1 MDAAQLGE
9 WSRFLVSGAMAAFI
23 VAWFA
28 YSAAVLRKS
37 QDTWPAAQEREL
49 VAKGGATS
57 HGSAGTGSTDVPVS
71 AGATSQPGE
80 SSGQTPQDGSPRAER
95 LAGIGLSVSVLAT
108 ALLAAGV
115 LTRALAIE
123 RVPWG
128 NMHEFSIT
136 GSLVAAVV
144 FLSFARTRLGRALAV
159 WLVLTLILVLG
170 LAVTVLYVAPGPLV
184 PALQS
189 YWLVVHVGM
198 AVLAFGLFTVAA
210 VLSGLQIVAERSER
224 QGRATSLPASG
235 MLDRLAYRLIAVAFP
250 IWTIGPL
257 ILGAIWAE
265 VSWGR
270 YWNWDPKETWALI
283 TWLAYAAYLHARAT
297 AGWKGSKA
305 SVVSLI
311 GYGTVLFSY
320 FAVNLIFNGL
330 HSYGGV

>member
-9 WSRFLVSGAMAAFI
+9 WSRILVSGAMAAFI

-28 YSAAVLRKS
+28 YSAALLRRPRLV
-37 QDTWPAAQEREL
+37 QPADRDREL
-49 VAKGGATS
+49 VAAGAAAS
-57 HGSAGTGSTDVPVS
+57 GGSTVKGRADRRESATAATKASEPVDDDQRRADRA
-71 AGATSQPGE
+71 AGV
-80 SSGQTPQDGSPRAER
+80 
-95 LAGIGLSVSVLAT
+95 GLSVSVLAT

-159 WLVLTLILVLG
+159 WLVLALIVVLG
-170 LAVTVLYVAPGPLV
+170 LSVTVLYVAPGPLV

-189 YWLVVHVGM
+189 YWLVIHVGM
-198 AVLAFGLFTVAA
+198 AVVAFGLFTVAA
-210 VLSGLQIVAERSER
+210 VLSALQIAAERYER
-224 QGRATSLPASG
+224 RGRATSLPASG
-235 MLDRLAYRLIAVAFP
+235 TLDRMAYRLIAVAFP
-250 IWTIGPL
+250 VWTIGPL
-257 ILGAIWAE
+257 ILGAVWAE

>member
-1 MDAAQLGE
+1 MDAVQLGE
-9 WSRFLVSGAMAAFI
+9 WSRILVAGAMAAFI

-28 YSAAVLRKS
+28 YSAALLRRS
-37 QDTWPAAQEREL
+37 QTAHSTERDREL
-49 VAKGGATS
+49 VTAGAAAAP
-57 HGSAGTGSTDVPVS
+57 GSAALGRSDSSGSASVS
-71 AGATSQPGE
+71 AQAGELSGRTSD
-80 SSGQTPQDGSPRAER
+80 DGGDSAER
-95 LAGIGLSVSVLAT
+95 FANIGLSVSVLAT
-108 ALLAAGV
+108 ALLAVGV

-144 FLSFARTRLGRALAV
+144 FLSVARTKVGRALAV
-159 WLVLTLILVLG
+159 WLVLLLVLVLG
-170 LAVTVLYVAPGPLV
+170 MSVTVLYVAPGPLV

-189 YWLVVHVGM
+189 YWLVIHVGM
-198 AVLAFGLFTVAA
+198 AVVAFGLFTVAA

-224 QGRATSLPASG
+224 KGRATSLPASG
-235 MLDRLAYRLIAVAFP
+235 TLDRLAYRMIAVAFP

-297 AGWKGSKA
+297 GGWKGTKA
-305 SVVSLI
+305 SAISLI

>member
-9 WSRFLVSGAMAAFI
+9 WSRILVSGAMGAFI

-28 YSAAVLRKS
+28 YSAALLRR
-37 QDTWPAAQEREL
+37 PEREL
-49 VAKGGATS
+49 VT
-57 HGSAGTGSTDVPVS
+57 AGHSELSGPPAESPEAGELSGRTTD
-71 AGATSQPGE
+71 
-80 SSGQTPQDGSPRAER
+80 DGRSPAER
-95 LAGIGLSVSVLAT
+95 SAAIGLSVSVVAT

-144 FLSFARTRLGRALAV
+144 FLAFARTRLGQALAV
-159 WLVLTLILVLG
+159 WLVLTLVLVLG

-189 YWLVVHVGM
+189 YWLVIHVGM
-198 AVLAFGLFTVAA
+198 AVVAFGLFTVSA
-210 VLSGLQIVAERSER
+210 VLSGLQIAAERAAR
-224 QGRATSLPASG
+224 KGRATSLPESG
-235 MLDRLAYRLIAVAFP
+235 TLDRLAYRLIAVAFP

-257 ILGAIWAE
+257 ILGAVWAE

-297 AGWKGSKA
+297 AGWKGTKA
-305 SVVSLI
+305 SVISLV

-320 FAVNLIFNGL
+320 FAVNMIFNGL

>member
-1 MDAAQLGE
+1 
-9 WSRFLVSGAMAAFI
+9 MAAFI

-28 YSAAVLRKS
+28 YSAALLRRPS
-37 QDTWPAAQEREL
+37 QVQPADQDRQL
-49 VAKGGATS
+49 VSTGVVASDGSTVKRRPDLTGSATGATQAGDPVDDDR
-57 HGSAGTGSTDVPVS
+57 GSAD
-71 AGATSQPGE
+71 
-80 SSGQTPQDGSPRAER
+80 RA
-95 LAGIGLSVSVLAT
+95 ASVGLSVSVLAT

-115 LTRALAIE
+115 LTRTLAIE

-159 WLVLTLILVLG
+159 WLVLALVIVLG
-170 LAVTVLYVAPGPLV
+170 LSVTVLYVAPGPLV

-189 YWLVVHVGM
+189 YWLVIHVGM
-198 AVLAFGLFTVAA
+198 AVIAFGLFTVAA
-210 VLSGLQIVAERSER
+210 VLSGLQIAAERSER
-224 QGRATSLPASG
+224 RGRATSLPASG
-235 MLDRLAYRLIAVAFP
+235 TLDRMAYRLIAVAFP
-250 IWTIGPL
+250 VWTVGPL
-257 ILGAIWAE
+257 ILGAVWAE

-297 AGWKGSKA
+297 AGWKGTKA
-305 SVVSLI
+305 SAVSLI

>member
-9 WSRFLVSGAMAAFI
+9 WSRILVSGAMAAFI
-23 VAWFA
+23 VAWLA
-28 YSAAVLRKS
+28 YSAALLRRPQATQATV
-37 QDTWPAAQEREL
+37 QDREL
-49 VAKGGATS
+49 VAAGHSELSGSNTVSSQAGEVSGRTGDL
-57 HGSAGTGSTDVPVS
+57 GSA
-71 AGATSQPGE
+71 
-80 SSGQTPQDGSPRAER
+80 ER
-95 LAGIGLSVSVLAT
+95 FANIGLSVSVLAT

-136 GSLVAAVV
+136 GAFVAAVV

-189 YWLVVHVGM
+189 YWLVIHVGM
-198 AVLAFGLFTVAA
+198 AVVAFGLFTVAA
-210 VLSGLQIVAERSER
+210 VLSGLQIVAERAER
-224 QGRATSLPASG
+224 KGRATSLPASG
-235 MLDRLAYRLIAVAFP
+235 TLDRLANRLIAVAFP

-297 AGWKGSKA
+297 AGWKGTKA

>member
-1 MDAAQLGE
+1 MDATQLGE
-9 WSRFLVSGAMAAFI
+9 WSRILVSGAMAAFI

-28 YSAAVLRKS
+28 YSAALLRRPNRM
-37 QDTWPAAQEREL
+37 QFGDRDREL
-49 VAKGGATS
+49 VAAAVS
-57 HGSAGTGSTDVPVS
+57 DESTVEHRPR
-71 AGATSQPGE
+71 QPGSDPAQPDAANPVVE
-80 SSGQTPQDGSPRAER
+80 NSGPAEHA
-95 LAGIGLSVSVLAT
+95 AGIGLSVSVLAT

-115 LTRALAIE
+115 LIRALAIE

-159 WLVLTLILVLG
+159 WLVLALILVLG
-170 LAVTVLYVAPGPLV
+170 LSVTVLYVAPGPLV

-189 YWLVVHVGM
+189 YWLVIHVGM

-210 VLSGLQIVAERSER
+210 VLSGLQIAAERSER
-224 QGRATSLPASG
+224 RGLATSLPASRT
-235 MLDRLAYRLIAVAFP
+235 LDRMAYRLIAVAFP

-257 ILGAIWAE
+257 ILGAVWAE

-297 AGWKGSKA
+297 AGWKGTKA

>member
-1 MDAAQLGE
+1 MDATQLGE
-9 WSRFLVSGAMAAFI
+9 WSRILVSGAMAAFI

-28 YSAAVLRKS
+28 YSAALLRRPHRMQS
-37 QDTWPAAQEREL
+37 GDRDREL
-49 VAKGGATS
+49 VAA
-57 HGSAGTGSTDVPVS
+57 AVS
-71 AGATSQPGE
+71 
-80 SSGQTPQDGSPRAER
+80 DGSPVEHRPRRAGSDIAQPDPR
-95 LAGIGLSVSVLAT
+95 DPVVDGPGPADRAAGIGLSVSVLAT

-159 WLVLTLILVLG
+159 WLVLALILVLG
-170 LAVTVLYVAPGPLV
+170 LSVTVLYVAPGPLV

-189 YWLVVHVGM
+189 YWLVIHVGM

-210 VLSGLQIVAERSER
+210 VLSGLQIAAERSER
-224 QGRATSLPASG
+224 RGTATTLPASG
-235 MLDRLAYRLIAVAFP
+235 TLDRMAYRLIAVAFP

-257 ILGAIWAE
+257 ILGAVWAE

-283 TWLAYAAYLHARAT
+283 TWLVYAAYLHARAT
-297 AGWKGSKA
+297 AGWKGTKA
-305 SVVSLI
+305 SAVSLM

>member
-9 WSRFLVSGAMAAFI
+9 WSRILVSGAMAAFI

-28 YSAAVLRKS
+28 YSAALLRRPRRIQS
-37 QDTWPAAQEREL
+37 PDRENVL
-49 VAKGGATS
+49 VAAGPADLSGPDVESPQAGELSGRTS
-57 HGSAGTGSTDVPVS
+57 GD
-71 AGATSQPGE
+71 
-80 SSGQTPQDGSPRAER
+80 DAER
-95 LAGIGLSVSVLAT
+95 MANIGLSVSILAT
-108 ALLAAGV
+108 AMLAAGV
-115 LTRALAIE
+115 LIRALAIE

-144 FLSFARTRLGRALAV
+144 FLSLARTKTGRALAV
-159 WLVLTLILVLG
+159 WLVALLVLVLG
-170 LAVTVLYVAPGPLV
+170 LSVTVLYVAPGPLV

-198 AVLAFGLFTVAA
+198 AVVAFGLFSVAA
-210 VLSGLQIVAERSER
+210 VLAGLQIVAERFER
-224 QGRATSLPASG
+224 SGRASSLPASG
-235 MLDRLAYRLIAVAFP
+235 SLDRLAYRLIAIAFP

-257 ILGAIWAE
+257 ILGAVWAE

-270 YWNWDPKETWALI
+270 YWNWDPKETWALV

-297 AGWKGSKA
+297 AGWKGRKA
-305 SVVSLI
+305 SVVSLV
-311 GYGTVLFSY
+311 GYATVLFSY